1 MEPHYRV
8 RLYLLTALILFG
20 FGSLLTRLH
29 SFQIERR
36 EYFQS
41 QVPGSREVTVREPGI
56 RGEITD
62 RNGVALAR
70 NLRNY
75 EVSFNL
81 EEIYEAYL
89 KQHDKA
95 PRQDAFYIQ
104 DGMDRKR
111 SEVNIVKI
119 VNDWIIV
126 RLVDLGLAKNY
137 SAGALEAHY
146 KTHGGLIPF
155 TYRADLTYEEFA
167 KFAEHNLELPGVY
180 LSSRPQRDYPYGSLG
195 SHVIGFVKQW
205 EKGDIPDADKR
216 KFSHYIGDERG
227 EMGIEGTM
235 DSYLRGVAGERTFLK
250 DEKGNVTPTPIG
262 KPPQMG
268 AKVELAIDAR
278 IQLLAE
284 NTLRNNIGRGAAV
297 VMDVNT
303 GEVLAMA
310 SVPDYDLN
318 AFIPSITAKRFADYK
333 ANESK
338 PFSNRAISSFAPGS
352 TFKIPTAV
360 SGSLKGL
367 ANKSFSCSPGFI
379 RFGNK
384 DVGCWLYNKS
394 KGNHGTLDLKK
405 AIQQSCNPYFNKMA
419 MAAGIQGMVDG
430 FSLMGLGQRT
440 GIELP
445 NEDPGILP
453 GSKEWRAKNPS
464 LSMTNVDIA
473 FVSIGQGYSMASP
486 LQLCA
491 MTACIAN
498 GGKYYKPRLVK
509 KVVSG
514 SGEVLVPDAPKL
526 KVDLTEAG
534 VKASDIELI
543 RKGMWMAV
551 NEAGGTAGRAKLP
564 NIEIAAKTGT
574 AQTSDMGKKSHN
586 SWIVSFAPFEAPKYA
601 VCVLVQNG
609 GSGGGVCG
617 PLANMIYRGLFVE
630 DEGMKLG
637 LRPQVEFGGNLNRY
651 ETENIKLPEDVLS
664 AINATPA
671 DDGET
676 GEEAGAEAAS
686 AAASQQPSNKNTPA
700 PTITEE
706 ADEKG
711 KIPKAKPVRRR

>member
-36 EYFQS
+36 DDFLKM
-41 QVPGSREVTVREPGI
+41 VPGSRQVTVREPGI

-62 RNGVALAR
+62 RNGIALAR

-81 EEIYEAYL
+81 DEIYDAYL
-89 KQHDKA
+89 KQHVKA
-95 PRQDAFYIQ
+95 PRQEAFYIQ

-111 SEVNIVKI
+111 SEVDIVKI

-137 SAGALEAHY
+137 SAKALATHY
-146 KTHGGLIPF
+146 KTHGGLVPF

-180 LSSRPQRDYPYGSLG
+180 LSSRPQRDYPYGSLA

-205 EKGDIPDADKR
+205 EKDDIPEADKR
-216 KFSHYIGDERG
+216 KFNHYIGDEKG

-235 DSYLRGVAGERTFLK
+235 DNYLRGLAGERTFLK
-250 DEKGNVTPTPIG
+250 DEKGNTTPTPFG
-262 KPPQMG
+262 NLPQSG

-278 IQLLAE
+278 IQYLTE

-338 PFSNRAISSFAPGS
+338 PFTNRAIASFAPGS
-352 TFKIPTAV
+352 TFKIPTAI
-360 SGSLKGL
+360 SGAMKG
-367 ANKSFSCSPGFI
+367 AATRSFDCAPGYV
-379 RFGNK
+379 RFGKK

-394 KGNHGTLDLKK
+394 RGNHGRLDLKK
-405 AIQQSCNPYFNKMA
+405 AIQQSCNPYFNRMA
-419 MAAGIQGMVDG
+419 GTIGIQAMVDG
-430 FSLMGLGQRT
+430 FSLMGFGQRT
-440 GIELP
+440 GIELLS
-445 NEDPGILP
+445 EDPGILP
-453 GSKEWRAKNPS
+453 GSKEWRGRNPS
-464 LSMTNVDIA
+464 LSITPVDIA
-473 FVSIGQGYSMASP
+473 FVSIGQGYSMATP

-491 MTACIAN
+491 MTAAVAN

-509 KVVSG
+509 KIVAAN
-514 SGEVLVPDAPKL
+514 GEVLVPDQPKL
-526 KVDLTEAG
+526 KVDITEAG
-534 VKASDIELI
+534 VKPSDLELI

-551 NEAGGTAGRAKLP
+551 NEPGGTAGRVKVP
-564 NIEIAAKTGT
+564 NIEVAAKTGT

-586 SWIVSFAPFEAPKYA
+586 SWVISFAPYENPKYA

-637 LRPQVEFGGNLNRY
+637 LRPQTEFGGNLNRY
-651 ETENIKLPEDVLS
+651 ETEDIKLPEDVLS
-664 AINATPA
+664 AINATPN

-676 GEEAGAEAAS
+676 GEEAGEGATAGEPA
-686 AAASQQPSNKNTPA
+686 QPTSNKNTPA

-706 ADEKG
+706 ADEQG

>member
-36 EYFQS
+36 DYFQS

-62 RNGVALAR
+62 RNGIALAR

-89 KQHDKA
+89 KQHEKA
-95 PRQDAFYIQ
+95 PRQDAFYLE

-111 SEVNIVKI
+111 SEVDIVKI

-126 RLVDLGLAKNY
+126 RLVELGLAKNY
-137 SAGALEAHY
+137 NARALAIHY
-146 KTHGGLIPF
+146 KTHGGLVPF

-180 LSSRPQRDYPYGSLG
+180 LSSRPQRDYPYGALA

-205 EKGDIPDADKR
+205 EKGEIPEADKR
-216 KFSHYIGDERG
+216 KFNHYIGDERG

-235 DSYLRGVAGERTFLK
+235 DSYLRGVAGERKLLK
-250 DEKGNVTPTPIG
+250 DEKGNVTPTNLD
-262 KPPQMG
+262 KPAQMG
-268 AKVELAIDAR
+268 AKVELTIDAR
-278 IQLLAE
+278 IQLLVE
-284 NTLRNNIGRGAAV
+284 NTMREVGRGAAV

-303 GEVLAMA
+303 GEVLALA

-318 AFIPSITAKRFADYK
+318 AFIPSISAKRFSDYNLN
-333 ANESK
+333 ASK
-338 PFSNRAISSFAPGS
+338 PFSNRAIMGFVPGS
-352 TFKIPTAV
+352 TFKVPTAV
-360 SGSLKGL
+360 AGSMKGI

-379 RFGNK
+379 RFGAK

-394 KGNHGTLDLKK
+394 RGNHGTLSLQK

-419 MAAGIQGMVDG
+419 MSNGVQGMVDG
-430 FSLMGLGQRT
+430 FSLLGFGQRT

-453 GSKEWRAKNPS
+453 GSKEWKAKNPTV
-464 LSMTNVDIA
+464 SMTPIDIA
-473 FVSIGQGYSMASP
+473 LMGIGQSYSMATP

-498 GGKYYKPRLVK
+498 GGKYYKARLVK
-509 KVVSG
+509 KVVAG
-514 SGEVLVPDAPKL
+514 NGEVLVPDSPKL
-526 KVDLTEAG
+526 KVDITEAG
-534 VKASDIELI
+534 VKTADIASI

-551 NEAGGTAGRAKLP
+551 NEPGGTAGRVRLP
-564 NIEIAAKTGT
+564 NVEVSAKTGT
-574 AQTSDMGKKSHN
+574 AQSSDMGKKSN
-586 SWIVSFAPFEAPKYA
+586 NAWVISFAPFDNPRYA
-601 VCVLVQNG
+601 VCVLVMNG
-609 GSGGGVCG
+609 DSGGGVAG
-617 PLANMIYRGLFVE
+617 PLANTIYRGLFSE
-630 DEGMKLG
+630 DEGVKLG
-637 LRPQVEFGGNLNRY
+637 LRPQTEYGGNLDRY
-651 ETENIKLPEDVLS
+651 LTDKMKLPEDIL
-664 AINATPA
+664 ATLGTTPIE
-671 DDGET
+671 DGET
-676 GEEAGAEAAS
+676 GDEAGDNVPLQSTEP
-686 AAASQQPSNKNTPA
+686 PSNKSTPA

-706 ADEKG
+706 ADEQG
-711 KIPKAKPVRRR
+711 RIPKAKPVRRR